1 MKLMALDDLINLMW
15 TALKIEKG
23 SAVFYDRLE
32 YEISKRIKG
41 IKDEQYETL
50 LQCFIGEQSEQS
62 LGNFSEKFMD
72 LIIRVIKDKKDRFAL
87 KTIVNLM
94 WSCARIDF
102 RNDNKQTLEFLK

>member
-41 IKDEQYETL
+41 IKDE
-50 LQCFIGEQSEQS
+50 
-62 LGNFSEKFMD
+62 
-72 LIIRVIKDKKDRFAL
+72 
-87 KTIVNLM
+87 
-94 WSCARIDF
+94 
-102 RNDNKQTLEFLK
+102 